1 MNPNI
6 VQQIQTSESFFPEEW
21 SRQARNNDLPIREQ
35 SSTSE
40 QLALHKTI
48 SPPLLA
54 FIQNGH
60 STDSL
65 SEKVQNEL
73 LEYCPYIQSVLSS
86 MLKSADE
93 ENILLALKTF
103 LHTLED
109 MVSQA
114 QANEEDK
121 KQALILINRY
131 FDHLEWAML
140 THLKNQETNHS
151 HSATDSKENPETPDN
166 KHSLDSKPLNESD
179 WEASEKLFW
188 SLFESTKS
196 AVLLINKEST
206 IIAANARCCEIFGT
220 PQEEM
225 KGLQCTSLIA
235 EGMEGILDSLLQN
248 IEEDQPNSVELTG
261 KRIDGELMPLDI
273 TAKRIDLDHRALF
286 LLVIRD
292 MSLQN
297 KLKEELRKEKVQ
309 VEEMSVALKKV
320 MKTVDQEQKSL
331 KDELAKQI
339 KSELLPAVERMAKE
353 PSREVREGYM
363 TLIQDQLTE
372 LTTGSSGELDKH
384 LLRLTPTELQV
395 CRYIQANKSSKEIAD
410 LMNSSFET
418 IQTHRKNIRDKLGLK
433 GKNITLYMFLKS
445 KKYSSQ

>member
-121 KQALILINRY
+121 KQAQI
-131 FDHLEWAML
+131 
-140 THLKNQETNHS
+140 
-151 HSATDSKENPETPDN
+151 
-166 KHSLDSKPLNESD
+166 
-179 WEASEKLFW
+179 
-188 SLFESTKS
+188 
-196 AVLLINKEST
+196 
-206 IIAANARCCEIFGT
+206 G
-220 PQEEM
+220 
-225 KGLQCTSLIA
+225 
-235 EGMEGILDSLLQN
+235 
-248 IEEDQPNSVELTG
+248 
-261 KRIDGELMPLDI
+261 
-273 TAKRIDLDHRALF
+273 RAH
-286 LLVIRD
+286 V
-292 MSLQN
+292 
-297 KLKEELRKEKVQ
+297 
-309 VEEMSVALKKV
+309 
-320 MKTVDQEQKSL
+320 
-331 KDELAKQI
+331 
-339 KSELLPAVERMAKE
+339 
-353 PSREVREGYM
+353 
-363 TLIQDQLTE
+363 
-372 LTTGSSGELDKH
+372 
-384 LLRLTPTELQV
+384 
-395 CRYIQANKSSKEIAD
+395 
-410 LMNSSFET
+410 
-418 IQTHRKNIRDKLGLK
+418 
-433 GKNITLYMFLKS
+433 
-445 KKYSSQ
+445 